1 MIPRKM
7 NLQGSAREL
16 GAQIGQAQE
25 FVSAHKHMYGVRHS
39 CQTFEIVHLIKKASS
54 AGHLPKM
61 LGFIDDEGTRLS
73 KQQGFFQCS
82 TQIWNGEI
90 AFDHESSLLV
100 TVHIAH
106 IVGDF
111 VCNEGL
117 IESEQSPGVV
127 ILPVEVA

>member
-1 MIPRKM
+1 M

-25 FVSAHKHMYGVRHS
+25 FVGAYKHMYGVRHS
-39 CQTFEIVHLIKKASS
+39 CQTFEIVHLIQKASS
-54 AGHLPKM
+54 AGHLSKM

-73 KQQGFFQCS
+73 IQQGFFQCS
-82 TQIWNGEI
+82 TQIWNCEVS
-90 AFDHESSLLV
+90 FYHEPSLLV
-100 TVHIAH
+100 AVHIAP

-117 IESEQSPGVV
+117 IESKQSPGVV
-127 ILPVEVA
+127 ILPVEGAGIG